1 MHRNYGAAIA
11 KETHIIVFGNSR
23 KDKTE
28 IVEARTKQIIPIITE
43 TFVSGLGYA
52 LTPSSGAKLLANM
65 RLTLR
70 RKVEHIADRL
80 EIDYVYE
87 RPEYKVL
94 GYDKQKGNSK
104 RKKNKK
110 IAKKP

>member
-1 MHRNYGAAIA
+1 
-11 KETHIIVFGNSR
+11 
-23 KDKTE
+23 
-28 IVEARTKQIIPIITE
+28 
-43 TFVSGLGYA
+43 
-52 LTPSSGAKLLANM
+52 M

-87 RPEYKVL
+87 RLEYKVL

-110 IAKKP
+110 

>member
-1 MHRNYGAAIA
+1 M
-11 KETHIIVFGNSR
+11 
-23 KDKTE
+23 
-28 IVEARTKQIIPIITE
+28 
-43 TFVSGLGYA
+43 
-52 LTPSSGAKLLANM
+52 ANM

-94 GYDKQKGNSK
+94 GYDKQKGN
-104 RKKNKK
+104 KN
-110 IAKKP
+110 P

>member
-43 TFVSGLGYA
+43 TFVSGLGRWNILQIVWK
-52 LTPSSGAKLLANM
+52 LTMCMNDQNIRFLDM
-65 RLTLR
+65 
-70 RKVEHIADRL
+70 I
-80 EIDYVYE
+80 
-87 RPEYKVL
+87 
-94 GYDKQKGNSK
+94 
-104 RKKNKK
+104 NKK
-110 IAKKP
+110 VILNVKRIKK